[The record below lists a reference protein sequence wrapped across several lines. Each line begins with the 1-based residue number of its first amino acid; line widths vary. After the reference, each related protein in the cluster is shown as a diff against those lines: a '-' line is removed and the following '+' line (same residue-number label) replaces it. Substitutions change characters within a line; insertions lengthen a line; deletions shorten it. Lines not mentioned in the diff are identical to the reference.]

1 MPNSIA
7 EIKELLNSH
16 IGQQVKVKVQAGR
29 KRVKTLSGTLS
40 KTYPAIFIVHLN
52 GEGDDLQRVS
62 YTYADL
68 LTHNVSLIFE

>member
-7 EIKELLNSH
+7 EIKELLNNR
-16 IGQQVKVKVQAGR
+16 IGQQVVVKVQAGR
-29 KRVKTLSGTLS
+29 KRVKTLHGTLS
-40 KTYPAIFIVHLN
+40 KTYPAIFIVHLD

-68 LTHNVSLIFE
+68 LTHNVSLAFE

>member
-7 EIKELLNSH
+7 EIKDLLSSR
-16 IGQQVKVKVQAGR
+16 IGQQVEVKVQAGR
-29 KRVKTLSGTLS
+29 KRVKTLHGTLS

-52 GEGDDLQRVS
+52 SDGDGLQRVS

-68 LTHNVSLIFE
+68 LTRNVTLAFK